1 MWIDS
6 SRVRY
11 MDCRHEEITGQAVKF
26 VYTLQE
32 FRGRGSS
39 VPIVSRV
46 VSGRWTKERGRF

>member
-39 VPIVSRV
+39 VPTVSRV